1 MGYNGERTNIWQRQV
16 NARNSRATLAA
27 LLAANF
33 GAGAYLLTLTYQAG
47 ALVPSDRLAGLQIS
61 DWLRAARRASCP
73 PLRYVRATRKDAAG
87 RYPIHRIVTTQS
99 EATVDALAGLWQYG
113 PVVVEPAPMDD
124 IAALVDDLV
133 GPSVRNEQR
142 AVPFR
147 RSWIASVGLIRS

>member
-1 MGYNGERTNIWQRQV
+1 MGYSGERTNVWQRQF
-16 NARNSRATLAA
+16 NSRSSRAKLAA
-27 LLAANF
+27 LLVANF

-73 PLRYVRATRKDAAG
+73 PLRYVRATRRDAAG

-99 EATVDALAGLWQYG
+99 ETTVDALAGLWQYG
-113 PVVVEPAPMDD
+113 PVAVEPAPMDD

-133 GPSVRNEQR
+133 GPSVRNEQK
-142 AVPFR
+142 AAPSR
-147 RSWIASVGLIRS
+147 RTWTASFGLIRL